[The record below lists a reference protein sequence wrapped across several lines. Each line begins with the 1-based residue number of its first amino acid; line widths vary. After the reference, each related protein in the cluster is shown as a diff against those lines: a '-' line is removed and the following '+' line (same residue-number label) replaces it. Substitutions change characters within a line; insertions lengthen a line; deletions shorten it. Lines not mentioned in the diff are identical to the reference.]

1 MKNENENRR
10 YKMSEKLEWDDYTMK
25 CGHRVE
31 RYDFYIDYDGVIR
44 MKYICE
50 EGCET
55 PWVKLKKAPMPDD
68 SRFDSDPFEKDY
80 VPRTYVWNEIYKGDI
95 LPFKCEGGNAEDV
108 EDYEVAYKL
117 YMKRTLP
124 GESKK
129 ILYLRPVRDEEY
141 VLAEFWEDGS
151 IHFMPGIDKPFTTKG
166 FQTWTEEELEKIEKR
181 VMYFKENR

>member
-1 MKNENENRR
+1 
-10 YKMSEKLEWDDYTMK
+10 MSEKLEWDDYTMK

-55 PWVKLKKAPMPDD
+55 TWVKLKKAPMPDD
-68 SRFDSDPFEKDY
+68 SRFDSDPFGDDY
-80 VPRTYVWNEIYKGDI
+80 VPITYVWNEIHKGDI
-95 LPFKCEGGNAEDV
+95 LPFKCEGGSAEDV

-117 YMKRTLP
+117 YIKRKPSSTP
-124 GESKK
+124 KK

-151 IHFMPGIDKPFTTKG
+151 IHFMTGVEKPLTTKD
-166 FQTWTEEELEKIEKR
+166 FQSWTEEDLKKIEKR